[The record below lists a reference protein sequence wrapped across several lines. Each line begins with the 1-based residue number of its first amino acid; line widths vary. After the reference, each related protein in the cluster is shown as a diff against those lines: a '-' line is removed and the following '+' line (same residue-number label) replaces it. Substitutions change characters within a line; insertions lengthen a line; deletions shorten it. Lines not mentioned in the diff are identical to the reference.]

1 MTNTYRLC
9 GVEKVREAGGAQFQL
24 RVPELGIARGEK
36 VGLVGPSGCGKST
49 LLDMLAMVLRP
60 TGVGCFEFCPEGGQP
75 TDLAAIW
82 NRRRLNRLSDLRKH
96 HVGYVLQT
104 GGLLPFL
111 SVRDNIDLSR
121 RLLNMPDDGSVE
133 TLAESLDIGGQLSKL
148 PGMLSV
154 GERQRVAIARA
165 LAHDP
170 AVVIAD
176 EPTASLDPGVAQT
189 LMSLFLRLADSRGFT
204 VIIASHDKDF
214 VRGLGLR
221 VLAHNTSR
229 SADGLHTESVFSG

>member
-1 MTNTYRLC
+1 MSDAFRLC
-9 GVEKVREAGGAQFQL
+9 NVEKVREAGGATFQL

-60 TGVGCFEFCPEGGQP
+60 TGMERFEFCPDDGEP

-82 NRRRLNRLSDLRKH
+82 NRRRLNQLSDLRKR

-121 RLLNMPDDGSVE
+121 RLSSMPDDGSVE
-133 TLAESLDIGGQLSKL
+133 ALAEALEIDGQLSKL

-189 LMSLFLRLADSRGFT
+189 LMTLFLRLAENGGFT
-204 VIIASHDKDF
+204 VIVASHDSDF
-214 VRGLGLR
+214 VRDLGLR
-221 VLAHNTSR
+221 VLTHSASR
-229 SADGLHTESVFSG
+229 SADGRHTESVFNG